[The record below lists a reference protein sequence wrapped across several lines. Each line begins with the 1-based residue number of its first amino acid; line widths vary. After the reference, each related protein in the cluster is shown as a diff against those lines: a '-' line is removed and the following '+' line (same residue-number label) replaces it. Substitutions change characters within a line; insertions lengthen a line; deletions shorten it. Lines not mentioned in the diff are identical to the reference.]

1 MAQINVNFA
10 IPGLPNPYDYISS
23 EVLDNL
29 NWIAGKVFRAAI
41 IINQRRGFLGPKPVN
56 GENPNNEFR
65 KQIRESQILNRS
77 LNTRVPIKIPVELRN
92 TDRIRII
99 DLDYKGD
106 QNRFYDYVELP
117 FIPQELSFSM
127 DSRFM
132 AIGTIGR
139 NNPFYQYTGSEDE
152 LEFSIDWFSDTFHV
166 EDVIFN
172 CRWIEALTKTDG
184 YSNTHRIKLM
194 WGKDDR
200 LFRDDIWKIV
210 SAPYKL
216 SEFNR
221 GYKDPENGNFRST
234 SLLPRQANQIVKLK
248 RISKNNMLYKDI
260 MGSVMG
266 GYTSS
271 GTYPSELNLGNK
283 V

>member
-1 MAQINVNFA
+1 MANINVNFA
-10 IPGLPNPYDYISS
+10 IPGLPNPHDYFSS

-29 NWIAGKVFRAAI
+29 NWVAGKVFRAAI
-41 IINQRRGFLGPKPVN
+41 IIQQRRGFLGARPIN

-65 KQIRESQILNRS
+65 KTIRENQ
-77 LNTRVPIKIPVELRN
+77 LRGRRTAKAPTIFRHN
-92 TDRIRII
+92 DKIRII
-99 DLDYKGD
+99 DLDYKGG

-117 FIPQELSFSM
+117 FVPGELSFSM
-127 DSRFM
+127 DSKFM

-152 LEFSIDWFSDTFHV
+152 LEFTIDWYSDTYHV

-172 CRWIEALTKTDG
+172 CRWLEALTKTDG
-184 YSNTHRIKLM
+184 YSNTHRVKLM

-200 LFRDDIWKIV
+200 LFRDDIWKMV
-210 SAPYKL
+210 AAPYKL

-221 GYKDPENGNFRST
+221 GYKSPETGQFVST
-234 SLLPRQANQIVKLK
+234 SLLPRQALQTVKLK
-248 RISKNNMLYKDI
+248 RVSKNNMLYSDI

-271 GTYPSELNLGNK
+271 GVYPTELNIGNFS
-283 V
+283 